1 MQPGREGTA
10 LLASYAFAIYS
21 SMTSLVAAASMEAAL
36 RMLKT
41 DGLSQTPAI
50 PMFDFMEFCRL
61 IGFEPVRELQR
72 RWARAPDSLD
82 LQPACSPP

>member
-1 MQPGREGTA
+1 MQPGRAGTA
-10 LLASYAFAIYS
+10 VPANYAFAIYP

-36 RMLKT
+36 RMLTT

-61 IGFEPVRELQR
+61 IGFAPVREFER
-72 RWARAPDSLD
+72 RWARAPDRLD
-82 LQPACSPP
+82 SQPTCGPP